1 MEISL
6 VGILIFLVVIGAVL
20 YIVQLLP
27 IDATIK
33 RIAYV
38 VVLVFVLLYLLQMLG
53 AFGPVLR
60 LR

>member
-6 VGILIFLVVIGAVL
+6 VGILAFLIIIGLLL

-53 AFGPVLR
+53 AFGPVIR
-60 LR
+60 IR